1 MKAISVVITLLFV
14 MAAGQSLA
22 HHGRLQDH
30 TLRATLLSYGL
41 YGTGSAAFLRQTA
54 HAPGSPEGIKLIEQ
68 TTVVPGVAGARFGF
82 CVQVTGALEDGELD
96 LDKVVR
102 HPPTFLADGSVSTGY
117 AHEIELMAKDGEAT
131 ACLGHT
137 FQGEADAV
145 PGKWTIA
152 LMAADQVVVS
162 RIFEVR

>member
-1 MKAISVVITLLFV
+1 MKAISVVTALLVV

-30 TLRATLLSYGL
+30 TLRGTLLSYGL
-41 YGTGSAAFLRQTA
+41 YGAGSAAFLRQTA
-54 HAPGSPEGIKLIEQ
+54 HAPGNPEGINLIEK

-96 LDKVVR
+96 LEKVVT

-117 AHEIELMAKDGEAT
+117 AHEIELVAKDGEAS